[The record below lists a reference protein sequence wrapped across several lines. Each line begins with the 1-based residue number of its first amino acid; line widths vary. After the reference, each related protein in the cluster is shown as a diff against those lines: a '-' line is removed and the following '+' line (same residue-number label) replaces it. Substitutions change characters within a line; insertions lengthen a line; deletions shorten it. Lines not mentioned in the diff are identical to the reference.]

1 MADKLVPLKNTRLLD
16 VKLGQVPAWVA
27 ARDYSLSGVIG
38 AVQRGYDSFCNKY
51 INVKKGGLA
60 GFTMVLAGYVL
71 MSYMA
76 NYDHLKHDRWRK
88 YH

>member
-38 AVQRGYDSFCNKY
+38 AVQRE
-51 INVKKGGLA
+51 
-60 GFTMVLAGYVL
+60 
-71 MSYMA
+71 
-76 NYDHLKHDRWRK
+76 HDRWRK